1 MTNADQK
8 KQAVAR
14 AAIEYVEYDDI
25 VGVGT
30 GSTVDF
36 FIEYLKSNLPNP
48 LTHKIYFDYG
58 TLGLDAE
65 YEPYQMLVDSLMVRN
80 GYEINKNWITKKFEG
95 DSHHEDDWRKRFHYP
110 IEFFLKK

>member
-36 FIEYLKSNLPNP
+36 FIEYLKPIKDAVNN
-48 LTHKIYFDYG
+48 KITYG
-58 TLGLDAE
+58 QIKLCL
-65 YEPYQMLVDSLMVRN
+65 L
-80 GYEINKNWITKKFEG
+80 IIK
-95 DSHHEDDWRKRFHYP
+95 
-110 IEFFLKK
+110 IESEE

>member
-36 FIEYLKSNLPNP
+36 FIEYLKPIKNKISGAVASSIVTKEKLEAIGVRVLDLNDVSDIPIYIDGADEVNPN
-48 LTHKIYFDYG
+48 F
-58 TLGLDAE
+58 
-65 YEPYQMLVDSLMVRN
+65 Q
-80 GYEINKNWITKKFEG
+80 
-95 DSHHEDDWRKRFHYP
+95 
-110 IEFFLKK
+110 